1 MINVYEEE
9 KDLLEQDSKSGRGYD
24 VKRDVWEWVESIAI
38 SVTTLIFIFV
48 FVFRIVGVDGHSM
61 DQTLA
66 DGDRLIITSMFYTP
80 AAGDIVV
87 VNQPNEFGKPL
98 IKRIIALEGQTVDI
112 DFKTG
117 VVTVDGQ
124 VLDEPY
130 ISTPTTVYE
139 GVDFPVTVPEGTVF
153 VMGDNRQNSTDS
165 RSEMVGFID
174 TRYILGKAIFRIFP
188 FNTLGL
194 LS

>member
-1 MINVYEEE
+1 M
-9 KDLLEQDSKSGRGYD
+9 EQDSKSGRGYD

-188 FNTLGL
+188 FNTFGL

>member
-1 MINVYEEE
+1 M
-9 KDLLEQDSKSGRGYD
+9 
-24 VKRDVWEWVESIAI
+24 
-38 SVTTLIFIFV
+38 
-48 FVFRIVGVDGHSM
+48 
-61 DQTLA
+61 
-66 DGDRLIITSMFYTP
+66 
-80 AAGDIVV
+80 V

-98 IKRIIALEGQTVDI
+98 IKRIIALEGQAVDI

-188 FNTLGL
+188 FNTFGL